1 MNKNKPVNAVTTAF
15 LILEELARHQ
25 APFSLTALSGRL
37 DSTKTKVHRHLQ
49 TLIALGYVKQ
59 LGNGGHYTLTAK
71 LRRVAQGSPPSA
83 GLLSSARVVLPQLRD
98 QLELSITLG
107 RATSAGVEILE
118 IARAN
123 TLVQITTQPGAL
135 FALDSSAH
143 GKVALSFGS
152 DLFLESV
159 DRSIAQA
166 LGTELQ
172 AIHKRGW
179 AVAPGEILA
188 GINAVAVPLLSD
200 SGEFLGSIAALGPMQ
215 SVPKEPP
222 ASLIESLKQAA
233 QRISYQFSS
242 SVDIAL

>member
-1 MNKNKPVNAVTTAF
+1 M
-15 LILEELARHQ
+15 
-25 APFSLTALSGRL
+25 
-37 DSTKTKVHRHLQ
+37 
-49 TLIALGYVKQ
+49 
-59 LGNGGHYTLTAK
+59 TAK
-71 LRRVAQGSPPSA
+71 LRRVAQGSPPCV
-83 GLLSSARVVLPQLRD
+83 GLLSSARIVLPQLRD

-143 GKVALSFGS
+143 GKVALSFAS
-152 DLFLESV
+152 DLFLESL

-166 LGTELQ
+166 LVAELRV
-172 AIHKRGW
+172 IHERGW

-200 SGEFLGSIAALGPMQ
+200 SGELLGSIAALGPMQ

-222 ASLIESLKQAA
+222 ASLIDALKQAA
-233 QRISYQFSS
+233 QRISSRFGS
-242 SVDIAL
+242 SVEIAI